1 MARKIPA
8 SNGSRSANTA
18 VQGGVGAEHEDRA
31 LGQIDNVQDAEDEGK
46 TEGKE
51 SVNSAERKRVDEL
64 LREHAL
70 FLNHVLIRLGHHDDR
85 GLHGVVARRLAV
97 APDRLAKL
105 ERSGCA
111 APLNR
116 GQRITQR
123 FAIRFELSRELD
135 FF

>member
-1 MARKIPA
+1 M
-8 SNGSRSANTA
+8 
-18 VQGGVGAEHEDRA
+18 QGGVGAEHKDRA
-31 LGQIDNVQDAEDEGK
+31 LGQVDNVQDAEDEGK

-97 APDRLAKL
+97 TPDRLAKL

-111 APLNR
+111 APMSR
-116 GQRITQR
+116 GQRIPQR
-123 FAIRFELSRELD
+123 FAIGFELSRELN